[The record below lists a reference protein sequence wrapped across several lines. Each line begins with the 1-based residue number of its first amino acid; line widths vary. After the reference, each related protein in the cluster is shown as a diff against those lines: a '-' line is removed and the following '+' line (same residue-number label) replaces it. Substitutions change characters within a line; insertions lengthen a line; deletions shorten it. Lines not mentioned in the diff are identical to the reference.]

1 MKCLLL
7 LTAILALTITAAG
20 CSGAEKPLSP
30 SEEISQSETTSTS
43 AETEQAEET
52 APPLTE
58 PPQQPS
64 ETPEPTA
71 AASKES
77 EKSVVNEEFV
87 LTTVSPDNVFV
98 DYTYIS
104 DAEYSTDEAQ
114 FSEEIA
120 EAVSVIVNTEDFS
133 AVQER
138 YAADIN
144 AAFNYSADE
153 EITALSSARKSS
165 SQNCKSLT
173 RTAFFR
179 RTAKAT
185 AHTSI
190 TTVNISERNTTAFA
204 QGCTVRLC
212 FIPTTA
218 KK

>member
-1 MKCLLL
+1 MKRLLL

-58 PPQQPS
+58 PPPS
-64 ETPEPTA
+64 EIPEPTA
-71 AASKES
+71 ADSKES

-98 DYTYIS
+98 DYTYIR

-165 SQNCKSLT
+165 SQNCKILT

>member
-1 MKCLLL
+1 MKRLLL

-20 CSGAEKPLSP
+20 CTGAEKPLSP
-30 SEEISQSETTSTS
+30 SEEISQSEMTSTS
-43 AETEQAEET
+43 AETEQAEGT

-58 PPQQPS
+58 PPPS

-165 SQNCKSLT
+165 SQNCKILT

-204 QGCTVRLC
+204 QGYTVRLC

>member
-1 MKCLLL
+1 MKRLLL

-43 AETEQAEET
+43 AETEQAEGT

-58 PPQQPS
+58 TPPPS

-120 EAVSVIVNTEDFS
+120 AAVSVIVNTEDFS

-165 SQNCKSLT
+165 SQNCKILT

-204 QGCTVRLC
+204 QGYTVRLC

>member
-1 MKCLLL
+1 MKRLLL
-7 LTAILALTITAAG
+7 LNAILALTITAAG

-58 PPQQPS
+58 PPPS
-64 ETPEPTA
+64 EIPEPTA

-153 EITALSSARKSS
+153 EITAMSSARKSS